1 MAKSESKGKSKL
13 FIIGNGFDI
22 AFKQPTRYD
31 DLMNYIVD
39 YTINS
44 EDNPIYEFGPYKG
57 SSYKG
62 KHIIIG
68 NIKSEFIKVNLTE
81 KEIFCANKSFFFS
94 ELIKNRKINNN
105 WGNIESIYYECLRNN
120 SLRNNVK
127 LINEELDHLK
137 ELLLYYLNEIEKKVS
152 INILHSVNNIEHI
165 ICSRDWRIKNL
176 DETDMFDSI
185 DFITFNY
192 TSKILKAIVEMK
204 LPITRGVQFK
214 SEIIH
219 IHGKLND
226 ETNPCIVGY
235 GDDNSEVY
243 KNLEERLDYDCLR
256 QFKTKQYL
264 KSTQYHKLLGL
275 LEKSE
280 IHIELIGHSCEMCDK
295 SLLKTIFTHPNVK
308 KIKIDYHSNSDNYFK
323 TVHNISKIIEDNISL
338 REKLEP
344 FPNCHEIKY

>member
-1 MAKSESKGKSKL
+1 MEKRKI

-31 DLMNYIVD
+31 DLMNYILD

-44 EDNPIYEFGPYKG
+44 EDNPILEFRPYRG

-62 KHIIIG
+62 KDIILG
-68 NIKSEFIKVNLTE
+68 NIKSEFIKVNLIE
-81 KEIFCANKSFFFS
+81 KKIFCTNKSIFFS

-105 WGNIESIYYECLRNN
+105 WGNVESIYYECLRNN
-120 SLRNNVK
+120 SLSNNVK

-137 ELLLYYLNEIEKKVS
+137 ELLLYYLSIVEENVS
-152 INILHSVNNIEHI
+152 TSSLHLVNNIMNI
-165 ICSRDWRIKNL
+165 ICDKDWNYNNL
-176 DETDMFDSI
+176 NFGYIYKSI
-185 DFITFNY
+185 HFITFNF
-192 TSKILKAIVEMK
+192 TSKILQEIVNIE
-204 LPITRGVQFK
+204 LPKTRK
-214 SEIIH
+214 ENIKPEIIH

-226 ETNPCIVGY
+226 VNNPCVFGY

-243 KNLEERLDYDCLR
+243 KKLEGKLDFDLLR

-264 KSTQYHKLLGL
+264 KSTQYHKLLGI
-275 LEKSE
+275 LEGYE
-280 IHIELIGHSCEMCDK
+280 IHIEIIGLSCEMCDK

-308 KIKIDYHSNSDNYFK
+308 KIKLNYHDSSDNYFK
-323 TVHNISKIIEDNISL
+323 TVHNISRIIEDNILL

-344 FPNCHEIKY
+344 FPNCHEIK